1 MEKKQFFSS
10 LISFSFTLLF
20 LSVAIFAWFTLREQ
34 AGVDDI
40 VLNVNELKSDIILK
54 VKKNDGEFIEVET
67 REELDALFYNTLP
80 SDVFLFNLLITNKSS
95 RESYIS
101 VSLNGITSI
110 NPHEGFD
117 MRDVFYIEEGI
128 ISVNGVNQEPL
139 NINENN
145 QGEFNLYNLNNIIKN
160 LNIEL
165 LNNFLLDVNEDLEIE
180 FSIVYD
186 QNVSAIEFQDGKL
199 SIGGIYIYNK

>member
-20 LSVAIFAWFTLREQ
+20 LSVSIFAWFTLREQ
-34 AGVDDI
+34 AEVDDI
-40 VLNVNELKSDIILK
+40 ILNVNELKSDIILK

-117 MRDVFYIEEGI
+117 MRDVFYIEDGI
-128 ISVNGVNQEPL
+128 VSVNGINQDPL
-139 NINENN
+139 NTNENTH
-145 QGEFNLYNLNNIIKN
+145 GKLNLYNLNNLIKN

-165 LNNFLLDVNEDLEIE
+165 LNAFLLDVNEDLEIE

-186 QNVSAIEFQDGKL
+186 QNVSSIEFQDGKL
-199 SIGGIYIYNK
+199 SIGGIYIYNR